1 MYVPLDKTQSI
12 IYNRRKSHIYVM
24 FQKVQIVNVK
34 PGRGF
39 SYVVY
44 YDNND
49 GKVSNFILLLDL
61 SVSTILLYIYLLL
74 RLTNI
79 FLER

>member
-1 MYVPLDKTQSI
+1 MQSI
-12 IYNRRKSHIYVM
+12 TYNRRKSNIYVL
-24 FQKVQIVNVK
+24 FQKVQTANVK
-34 PGRGF
+34 PGREL
-39 SYVVY
+39 SYAVY

-49 GKVSNFILLLDL
+49 GKVSNLNLLLDS

-79 FLER
+79 FPER

>member
-1 MYVPLDKTQSI
+1 MPLDKTQSI
-12 IYNRRKSHIYVM
+12 TYSRRKSHIYVL
-24 FQKVQIVNVK
+24 FQKVQPANVK
-34 PGRGF
+34 PGREF
-39 SYVVY
+39 SYAVY

-49 GKVSNFILLLDL
+49 GKVSNFILLLDS